1 MQRNEKRGWGQKD
14 LVTFLLHTHTHT
26 SPLYIDQQQ
35 HQHRRRHFV
44 ICLHCT
50 RIVIGPRHTL
60 DLMNC
65 VPMHQQ
71 RNCWFRRIPASWN
84 FEPIYLLNTD
94 ISIWYQCNISIT
106 KSLAHISDIILRG
119 WTDISPRGHPG
130 PINFTGYQS
139 FIIAKH
145 STESAT
151 CSVFALGSGQW
162 SVIMFT
168 RFSSC

>member
-1 MQRNEKRGWGQKD
+1 MSQCTSRG
-14 LVTFLLHTHTHT
+14 
-26 SPLYIDQQQ
+26 
-35 HQHRRRHFV
+35 
-44 ICLHCT
+44 
-50 RIVIGPRHTL
+50 IVNG
-60 DLMNC
+60 
-65 VPMHQQ
+65 
-71 RNCWFRRIPASWN
+71 WFRRIPASWN

-94 ISIWYQCNISIT
+94 ISIWYQCNIFIT

-145 STESAT
+145 SAESAT

-162 SVIMFT
+162 NVIMFT
-168 RFSSC
+168 RFSSCSDKVWGQINLHRWLFSDFFAPRLLQLYRLAQKTAKNFIKIPSNAHINFSSPV

>member
-1 MQRNEKRGWGQKD
+1 MGQKNWDNKIGTTKLGQTNLEKRGWGQKD

-71 RNCWFRRIPASWN
+71 RNCQWLIQK
-84 FEPIYLLNTD
+84 NT
-94 ISIWYQCNISIT
+94 
-106 KSLAHISDIILRG
+106 SLMKL
-119 WTDISPRGHPG
+119 
-130 PINFTGYQS
+130 
-139 FIIAKH
+139 
-145 STESAT
+145 
-151 CSVFALGSGQW
+151 
-162 SVIMFT
+162 
-168 RFSSC
+168 